1 MRTAML
7 LCLPF
12 LFLIACHSNRLPPA
26 PEYTEA
32 DLARERSEFL
42 AAIDTLL
49 QISFQYEVQG
59 RPLAPVEQRFVEDIR
74 DLYASFLAWE
84 EDRQRG
90 RTPLS
95 ELRSFLTAYRSRAEE
110 LRRQW
115 EFELRTD

>member
-1 MRTAML
+1 MRTAIL
-7 LCLPF
+7 LCFPF
-12 LFLIACHSNRLPPA
+12 LFLLACHSPRLAPA

-32 DLARERSEFL
+32 DLMRDRSDFVV
-42 AAIDTLL
+42 AMDTLL
-49 QISFQYEVQG
+49 QISYQYEVQG
-59 RPLAPVEQRFVEDIR
+59 RPLTPVEQRFVEDVR

-90 RTPLS
+90 RTPLP

-115 EFELRTD
+115 ELELQMD